1 MSFAQLLSEDRRLVI
16 LRLLSAAP
24 EYTANAFV
32 LRPGLE
38 AVGHAMS
45 TDQLTT
51 ELAWL
56 AEQGFVELEAV
67 AGVIVARLTARG
79 ADVAAGRAV
88 TPGVKRP
95 EPGVGDM
102 MHLGMGLI
110 RGKMGG

>member
-45 TDQLTT
+45 TDQLAT

-56 AEQGFVELEAV
+56 AEQGLVELGAV
-67 AGVIVARLTARG
+67 AGVTVARLTARG